1 VSTAS
6 LTALVTAITG
16 LVAAAATLI
25 GVIRHVTGPAHQDPP
40 APEPAAGDVKVIP
53 SREEPPHS

>member
-1 VSTAS
+1 MSTAS

-25 GVIRHVTGPAHQDPP
+25 GVIRHVTGPAHKDTPKPP
-40 APEPAAGDVKVIP
+40 PEV
-53 SREEPPHS
+53 PHP